1 MPADSDRPAGSLA
14 VPRPAGPGDPRWR
27 ILLES
32 RWRARLLEVTE
43 LSLAYH
49 DAAAA
54 PVLSTG
60 PADGGPAGG
69 RPAGGLRRLLNRA
82 VGARRAL
89 ADTEEAL
96 VRLAAGQF
104 GRCSVL
110 RRPAPQLAGNLRRGT
125 AHDASPRPLDR
136 ATTPGRGPALV
147 RLVQTIRS
155 WNTGAPSAT
164 FWYRSADAW
173 VSGSLEF
180 SIADS

>member
-1 MPADSDRPAGSLA
+1 MPAPVLDWLA
-14 VPRPAGPGDPRWR
+14 VSGWATRPGQSLHARSAHACRFRPPSRIAGRAAASRPGDPRWR

-69 RPAGGLRRLLNRA
+69 RRLRRLLNRA

-104 GRCSVL
+104 GRCEYCAAPI
-110 RRPAPQLAGNLRRGT
+110 PATQLAMEPETRYCPRCQP
-125 AHDASPRPLDR
+125 AAAWIAPPRPGADR
-136 ATTPGRGPALV
+136 P
-147 RLVQTIRS
+147 
-155 WNTGAPSAT
+155 
-164 FWYRSADAW
+164 
-173 VSGSLEF
+173 
-180 SIADS
+180 